1 MSHRMQE
8 DDSNIIQKCRGYG
21 FCCTYDEEGE
31 FRQESVKEAIAA
43 VLASRE
49 EQSGELGKIIART
62 KGIMEPLQK
71 LITSTSDLA
80 DASNKGMGMEASH
93 HDLIESYYG
102 QLVKEKDCLETNLCT
117 LEESKRVMDRKNIR
131 VPVVGLINS
140 GKSTFLHSALGRT
153 DDKKKKNLFPSA
165 GAIKSCTGTRTVLIY
180 DDHTEGIEVVAR
192 FKDRLTF
199 RNDCQQSI
207 QFLVKKL
214 TELEIADQFPKIATL
229 RKDFENGTDA
239 IELLKEYYLSSEFK
253 NLCKVRNSDERAM
266 ESVCDFCSFVYF
278 SKNQDYSEDNMEE
291 GRPKSAFHIDDLIK
305 SWEED
310 TSYSMQ
316 IPSENDF
323 ASVKTFVC
331 KYDTDVEKNKYRYT
345 TYCGVQVVEIR
356 GRLYGEIAGLE
367 LVDSVG
373 ANDDAI
379 SNVDQMKTLMQDSDA
394 MIFLERPQSQA
405 PGKWTMGERIQ
416 FVREQGKMP
425 DQFLYLLYN
434 CYENNL
440 RTPSDLSYWLD
451 NAHIYYS
458 EKCKRIYVSDISQWE
473 EVQSRMLVD
482 MLVNLSGSVT
492 ETHKEYLDLAKK
504 ADANISDSIRAIRQI
519 AEKLEH
525 ICVAEEGNASE
536 KKKYIETIL
545 QQVFGEVEEQAFK
558 TRNENETTLKGRVN
572 EITAH
577 LDDKPVQ
584 DSGTIPFEKA
594 YEYVSPVVSSEYVYN
609 RYIAYLCMYARM
621 LEDVKWQYHDLK
633 NEINVYVEKK
643 RRELLEIL
651 WGKGRFKCIMSD
663 ISHGDGSAVPGVDK
677 ICAWL
682 RGHTRELLA
691 DALEALLLQDIGAES
706 LIDGS
711 IGKVIEQFDPKN
723 LTVEQLFGQQL
734 SDPNLENDEGKKAV
748 AIVQQLSGKVRELKT
763 ALQESMSRN
772 TNIPLGTAKTGQGKD
787 ENQKGDSG
795 WDNFIKSDDYQ
806 NDAKT
811 SGAMPDQDVS
821 VFDDSLFDLDQKVRK
836 DVVCDGILKKFRDKL
851 RGDGLTQDANQ
862 PISQLYNL
870 YDQYYDVLLSENEL
884 SHKKR
889 LNELRHETAGLAK
902 QLSSLQGV

>member
-1 MSHRMQE
+1 MPHIIQE
-8 DDSNIIQKCRGYG
+8 DDPNIIQKCRDYG
-21 FCCTYDEEGE
+21 FCCTYDPEGD

-49 EQSGELGKIIART
+49 EQSGELGKMIART
-62 KGIMEPLQK
+62 NGIMEPLQK
-71 LITSTSDLA
+71 LIASTGDLA
-80 DASNKGMGMEASH
+80 EASNKGMGMEASH

-102 QLVKEKDCLETNLCT
+102 QLVKEKDCLEANLRT

-140 GKSTFLHSALGRT
+140 GKSTFLHSALGST

-180 DDHTEGIEVVAR
+180 DDHTEGIVVVAR

-199 RNDCQQSI
+199 QNDCQQSI
-207 QFLVKKL
+207 HLLVKKL
-214 TELEIADQFPKIATL
+214 AELGIADQFPKIAGL
-229 RKDFENGTDA
+229 RKEFENGADA
-239 IELLKEYYLSSEFK
+239 IELLKEYYLSAEFK

-278 SKNQDYSEDNMEE
+278 SKNQDYSEDTMEE

-305 SWEED
+305 SWEEN

-316 IPSENDF
+316 IPSENNF

-394 MIFLERPQSQA
+394 MIFLERPQSQT

-458 EKCKRIYVSDISQWE
+458 GKCKRVYVSDISQWE

-482 MLVNLSGSVT
+482 MLVNLAGSVK
-492 ETHKEYLDLAKK
+492 ETHKEHLKLAKN
-504 ADANISDSIRAIRQI
+504 ADLNISDSILAIRKI
-519 AEKLEH
+519 AENLKH
-525 ICVAEEGNASE
+525 ICEAEEGNASE

-545 QQVFGEVEEQAFK
+545 QQVFGGVEELVFK
-558 TRNENETTLKGRVN
+558 TWNENATTLKGKVN
-572 EITAH
+572 DTTNR
-577 LDDKPVQ
+577 LDEKVDLSP
-584 DSGTIPFEKA
+584 IPFEKV
-594 YEYVSPVVSSEYVYN
+594 YEYVISDTPGYIYN
-609 RYIAYLCMYARM
+609 RYTAYLFMYARI
-621 LEDVKWQYHDLK
+621 LENVKRQYQNLK
-633 NEINVYVEKK
+633 NDIDAYVEKK
-643 RRELLEIL
+643 RRELLGIL
-651 WGKGRFKCIMSD
+651 WGKGRFQCIMSD
-663 ISHGDGSAVPGVDK
+663 ISHGDGSAAPDADK

-682 RGHTRELLA
+682 RRHTRELLA
-691 DALEALLLQDIGAES
+691 DALEELLLGDIKAES

-723 LTVEQLFGQQL
+723 LTAEQLFGQRL
-734 SDPNLENDEGKKAV
+734 SDPNLENNESEKAE
-748 AIVQQLSGKVRELKT
+748 AIAQQLSGKVRELKT
-763 ALQESMSRN
+763 ALLESVSRN
-772 TNIPLGTAKTGQGKD
+772 AGMSPDTAKTGQGNDGK
-787 ENQKGDSG
+787 KRGDDG
-795 WDNFIKSDDYQ
+795 WEDIFNSDDYQ
-806 NDAKT
+806 NDVKPPK
-811 SGAMPDQDVS
+811 AMPEQSVP
-821 VFDDSLFDLDQKVRK
+821 VFDDGLFDLDKKVRK
-836 DVVCDGILKKFRDKL
+836 GVVCDNILKKFRDKL
-851 RGDGLTQDANQ
+851 RGDGLSQNTDR

-870 YDQYYDVLLSENEL
+870 YDQYYDVLLSENEVL
-884 SHKKR
+884 HKKR
-889 LNELRHETAGLAK
+889 LSELRRGIIGLSK
-902 QLSSLQGV
+902 QLMAL